1 MMVGTAVEL
10 AQTKN
15 IVLIVSA
22 IQDHQWVEIVSTK
35 CNYVHF
41 FRCLQNMECWKHSFW
56 ITMTLFLH
64 PAFCTPYLGYNF
76 FSGSQY
82 DPCFQNK
89 NSGCRLTGQTCTN
102 VMPNSKSRL
111 PMPDNCYQLE
121 KWCIISFTE
130 AGHLSKSRKSQW
142 KNKLDFIKVRF
153 IYTVNDYRTIIGQ
166 SSEDP
171 L

>member
-1 MMVGTAVEL
+1 
-10 AQTKN
+10 
-15 IVLIVSA
+15 
-22 IQDHQWVEIVSTK
+22 
-35 CNYVHF
+35 
-41 FRCLQNMECWKHSFW
+41 MECFW

-64 PAFCTPYLGYNF
+64 AAFCTPYLGSNF

-89 NSGCRLTGQTCTN
+89 NSGCRLTGRICTN

-153 IYTVNDYRTIIGQ
+153 IYTFW
-166 SSEDP
+166 SSFSFTSFIRELLLYSRVRNKGTPWINVASGTFVKNNKLSP
-171 L
+171 LNKRSPLSNNR